1 MKKNDF
7 KALREK
13 IDSIRLDASLER
25 EKLILSKKD
34 ENDVYHVAVAL
45 HSEVTCFDPYSNKKE
60 LNNDVFDYIE
70 RMVSEFPPDASL
82 SIDFKTSKDLSER
95 KGEIESLYR
104 NHYLFAFD
112 ALGLKKK
119 RSHIAILIMTQ
130 VGILFLLAFAIV
142 SAISNRL
149 EPKDPGINFLFL
161 IATELLS
168 TAEWVLFWEA
178 FDKIFFDSTERK
190 RERFLM
196 GRLASAN
203 ITFKEIDEE

>member
-7 KALREK
+7 KALKDK

-34 ENDVYHVAVAL
+34 ENDVYHVFVSL
-45 HSEVTCFDPYSNKKE
+45 DSEETCFDPYSDKKE

-70 RMVSEFPPDASL
+70 RMVLEFPPDASL
-82 SIDFKTSKDLSER
+82 SIDFKTSKSLSDR

-112 ALGLKKK
+112 ELGLKKK
-119 RSHIAILIMTQ
+119 RSHIAILAMTQ

-142 SAISNRL
+142 SAFSNHL
-149 EPKDPGINFLFL
+149 DSKDPGINFLFL

-190 RERFLM
+190 KERFLM

-203 ITFKEIDEE
+203 ITFKEINEE

>member
-7 KALREK
+7 KALKDK

-34 ENDVYHVAVAL
+34 ENDVYHVSVSL
-45 HSEVTCFDPYSNKKE
+45 NSEETCFDPYSDKKE

-70 RMVSEFPPDASL
+70 RMVLEFPPDASL
-82 SIDFKTSKDLSER
+82 SIDFKTSKGLSDR

-112 ALGLKKK
+112 ELGLKKK

-142 SAISNRL
+142 SAFSNRL
-149 EPKDPGINFLFL
+149 DSKDPGINFLFL

-190 RERFLM
+190 KERFLM

-203 ITFKEIDEE
+203 ITFKEINEE